1 VPLPGIVVAVRVS
14 TYHDVGRRSAE
25 GDRTSPSLRRVGPC
39 APRCCCRVRDDE
51 ARRVGESFVRGRN
64 ATLDGV
70 GVSGDRPCAYPL
82 P

>member
-1 VPLPGIVVAVRVS
+1 VPLPSIVVAGRVS

-25 GDRTSPSLRRVGPC
+25 GDRTSPSLRRVGLC
-39 APRCCCRVRDDE
+39 APRRCSWVRDDE
-51 ARRVGESFVRGRN
+51 ARREGESFVRGRN

-70 GVSGDRPCAYPL
+70 GVSGNRLCAYPL